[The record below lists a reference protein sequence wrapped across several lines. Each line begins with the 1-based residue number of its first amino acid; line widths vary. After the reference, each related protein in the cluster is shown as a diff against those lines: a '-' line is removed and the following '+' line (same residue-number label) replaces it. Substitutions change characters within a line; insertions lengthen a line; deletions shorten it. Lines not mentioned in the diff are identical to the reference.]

1 MVEVLKNKISIDN
14 FFLYIVPS
22 FFLNRFR
29 FKVKMFFFF
38 LFY

>member
-22 FFLNRFR
+22 FFLIDLES
-29 FKVKMFFFF
+29 K
-38 LFY
+38 